1 MVFSM
6 LCIEGDLDLFLVGV
20 FLGFF
25 KGFRAVL
32 GSFLIHPSLK
42 CLKSL
47 AHLSLFGFFFFLHF
61 SFLNSFFI
69 FYIYA
74 RLKSI
79 CIRRGR
85 EYVVFYEK
93 NTCSFHCLRRIHVQF
108 YGCFPSIQMIFA
120 VNLVD

>member
-47 AHLSLFGFFFFLHF
+47 THLSLFGFFFFF
-61 SFLNSFFI
+61 TFLFPEQF
-69 FYIYA
+69 FYILY
-74 RLKSI
+74 I
-79 CIRRGR
+79 CKTQ
-85 EYVVFYEK
+85 EYLYK
-93 NTCSFHCLRRIHVQF
+93 KRKRI
-108 YGCFPSIQMIFA
+108 CCI
-120 VNLVD
+120 L